1 VNVVLFARWTS
12 GDATPSGRGHGLA
25 SLSQALIILGV
36 TLVCFGVIS
45 RFVSRSRTDALGP

>member
-1 VNVVLFARWTS
+1 VVLFARWTS